1 MSTELSLSNQSKDAM
16 KSHYLNRLDKS
27 TSMFEKVAI
36 LTLLNLMSV
45 YQ

>member
-1 MSTELSLSNQSKDAM
+1 MSTAPNPSNQNKGAM

-27 TSMFEKVAI
+27 TSMLEKVAI

>member
-1 MSTELSLSNQSKDAM
+1 MRKAPNPSNQNKDAM
-16 KSHYLNRLDKS
+16 RSHYLNRLDKS